1 MMGVIHQEDMAKS
14 VASEY
19 VRGQNSKGAQ
29 DPFSPKKGK
38 LTLASNLLAF
48 SSLSKV

>member
-1 MMGVIHQEDMAKS
+1 MGVIHQENVANS

-19 VRGQNSKGAQ
+19 VRGRNSQGAQ

-38 LTLASNLLAF
+38 LTLAPNLIAF